1 MFIKPN
7 SIQIS
12 PQEYQVLLRK
22 DFYSFIERSFYELNP
37 QTRFLPNWHIEKI
50 AQELEEC
57 RLGNTKR
64 LIINLPPRSLKS
76 HCASVAFP
84 AWLFG
89 HNPSAQIICV
99 SYGQDLANT
108 LAGQCRTLMSS
119 SWYQSL
125 FPTRLAARKQAVD
138 DFQTT
143 QHGVR
148 LATSVGGMLVGG
160 GAEVLLIDGPMKPE
174 EAASEAQRKAD
185 NSWYDHTLG
194 TRWHS
199 KR

>member
-1 MFIKPN
+1 MFIKRN
-7 SIQIS
+7 NIQIS
-12 PQEYQVLLRK
+12 PQEYQALLRK

-84 AWLFG
+84 AWLLG

-99 SYGQDLANT
+99 SYGQELANT
-108 LAGQCRTLMSS
+108 LAGYCRTLMSS
-119 SWYQSL
+119 SFYERL
-125 FPTRLAARKQAVD
+125 FPTRLAAKKVAIN

-143 QHGVR
+143 EHGVR
-148 LATSVGGMLVGG
+148 MATSVGGVLTGR
-160 GAEVLLIDGPMKPE
+160 GADFLIIDDPMKPE
-174 EAASEAQRKAD
+174 EAASE
-185 NSWYDHTLG
+185 T
-194 TRWHS
+194 
-199 KR
+199 